1 MSDRPDTVSAPAGA
15 SAPGAAVTAD
25 ASVASGTAAVAHLVS
40 PVAGSFAPRALAP
53 RPAAL
58 TGTVALVDG
67 MLNAKAQW
75 GQGIL
80 DAVEAELLGR
90 HPGARVERI
99 ARPQLGATP
108 AEVWAIAM
116 ADRYAALVIAAGD

>member
-1 MSDRPDTVSAPAGA
+1 MTDHHPDPAAPAPPRQPVA
-15 SAPGAAVTAD
+15 DSFEPRPGAAT
-25 ASVASGTAAVAHLVS
+25 GEI
-40 PVAGSFAPRALAP
+40 
-53 RPAAL
+53 

-80 DAVEAELLGR
+80 DGSEGELLGATR
-90 HPGARVERI
+90 APWSSGSTTA
-99 ARPQLGATP
+99 LGATP
-108 AEVWAIAM
+108 AEVWATAM

>member
-1 MSDRPDTVSAPAGA
+1 MSDRSPDSSLPAP
-15 SAPGAAVTAD
+15 
-25 ASVASGTAAVAHLVS
+25 AHLVS
-40 PVAGSFAPRALAP
+40 PVADSFAPRSPAP
-53 RPAAL
+53 RPSAI
-58 TGTVALVDG
+58 TGTIALVDG

-80 DAVEAELLGR
+80 DAVEAELVQR
-90 HPGARVERI
+90 HPDARVERV

-108 AEVWAIAM
+108 AEVWAAAM

>member
-1 MSDRPDTVSAPAGA
+1 MTDRSPDTAAAAPQ
-15 SAPGAAVTAD
+15 
-25 ASVASGTAAVAHLVS
+25 HLVS
-40 PVAGSFAPRALAP
+40 PVADSFEPRALAG
-53 RPAAL
+53 RPAAI

-67 MLNAKAQW
+67 MLNAKALW

-80 DAVEAELLGR
+80 DGVEAELLRR
-90 HPGARVERI
+90 HPDAQVERI

-108 AEVWAIAM
+108 AEVWAAAM

>member
-1 MSDRPDTVSAPAGA
+1 MSGD
-15 SAPGAAVTAD
+15 
-25 ASVASGTAAVAHLVS
+25 LVS
-40 PVAGSFAPRALAP
+40 PVADSVEPRALAP
-53 RPAAL
+53 RTGSI

-80 DAVEAELLGR
+80 DGVESELLRR
-90 HPGARVERI
+90 HPAARVERI
-99 ARPQLGATP
+99 ARPQIGATP
-108 AEVWAIAM
+108 AEVWAAAM

>member
-1 MSDRPDTVSAPAGA
+1 MSDRFI
-15 SAPGAAVTAD
+15 
-25 ASVASGTAAVAHLVS
+25 S
-40 PVAGSFAPRALAP
+40 PVADSFVP
-53 RPAAL
+53 RPAAPRAAAIE
-58 TGTVALVDG
+58 GTVALVDG

-80 DAVEAELLGR
+80 DAVEAELRER
-90 HPGARVERI
+90 HPGAQVERI

-108 AEVWAIAM
+108 ADVWATAM

>member
-1 MSDRPDTVSAPAGA
+1 MSAHEFA
-15 SAPGAAVTAD
+15 APGAAPP
-25 ASVASGTAAVAHLVS
+25 HLVS
-40 PVAGSFAPRALAP
+40 PVASDFEPRDLAP
-53 RPAAL
+53 RPAAV

-80 DAVEAELLGR
+80 DAIEEELRRR
-90 HPGARVERI
+90 HPGAEVERI
-99 ARPQLGATP
+99 ARPQIGASP
-108 AEVWAIAM
+108 AEVWAAAM

>member
-1 MSDRPDTVSAPAGA
+1 MTDRSPDTSA
-15 SAPGAAVTAD
+15 APQ
-25 ASVASGTAAVAHLVS
+25 HLIS
-40 PVAGSFAPRALAP
+40 PVADAFAPRALAE
-53 RPAAL
+53 RPAAI

-80 DAVEAELLGR
+80 DGVESELLRR
-90 HPGARVERI
+90 HPGAQVERI

-108 AEVWAIAM
+108 AEVWAAAM